1 MIIASSQLVANP
13 LVSVVIATYNQVK
26 YIEQTVM
33 SALTQQCPFPFEVV
47 VGDDGSNDGERELL
61 KKLQEKYPENLKLIF
76 NDKNMMVTRNYVNA
90 IHEARGKYIATLDGD
105 DYYLAKDA
113 LVKLVDVLEKNED
126 VSLVHGGYQS
136 FNDKTGLTIRT
147 FTKWDSPMAHTKG
160 INSVLALLCNDFNNY
175 PLGSSSCF
183 RKSIYEEGCIKYKK
197 LIDLSDKY
205 IGEGTILNVSMAMSG
220 KFGYVPEELTAYRVL
235 DSSLCHYKTKEE
247 SFRYFFGYVK
257 LRLHVAEMLEFSPI
271 MIKTMLSKTLRQ
283 ELNRAKVSNL
293 INLYIQEVK
302 SLKDIKN
309 DVVINT
315 VIRENTS
322 LSVVLP
328 ARILGCLYS
337 IKSFLKKILKK

>member
-113 LVKLVDVLEKNED
+113 LVKLVDFLEKNED
-126 VSLVHGGYQS
+126 VSLVHGGYQA
-136 FNDKTGLTIRT
+136 FNDKTGSIIRT
-147 FTKWDSPMAHTKG
+147 FTKWDSPMAHTHGKD
-160 INSVLALLCNDFNNY
+160 SVYALLCEDYSYY

-183 RKSIYEEGCIKYKK
+183 RREVYLEGCKKYED
-197 LIDLSDKY
+197 LITVKDTS
-205 IGEGTILNVSMAMSG
+205 GEGTILNVTMGMAG
-220 KFGYVPEELTAYRVL
+220 KMAFIPNLITAYRIL
-235 DSSLCHYKTKEE
+235 DSSLCHFETPQEE
-247 SFRYFFGYVK
+247 ILFDFKY
-257 LRLHVAEMLEFSPI
+257 LRLRLVAANLVHLSTEQIIEMTRLA
-271 MIKTMLSKTLRQ
+271 IKLKRKNAMRNAQTLFFTKQ
-283 ELNRAKVSNL
+283 
-293 INLYIQEVK
+293 
-302 SLKDIKN
+302 
-309 DVVINT
+309 
-315 VIRENTS
+315 
-322 LSVVLP
+322 LP
-328 ARILGCLYS
+328 S
-337 IKSFLKKILKK
+337 IKGFCEDKKYQEMIASYEGVVMPYVYEVYGSVYHFLRIIKRSLFK

>member
-105 DYYLAKDA
+105 DNYLVKDA

-126 VSLVHGGYQS
+126 VSLVHRG
-136 FNDKTGLTIRT
+136 FHAFDNKTGKVLSISA
-147 FTKWDSPMAHTKG
+147 KWESPMLHTKG

-183 RKSIYEEGCIKYKK
+183 RKNIYEEGCIKYKK

-235 DSSLCHYKTKEE
+235 DTSLCHYKSKEE

-257 LRLHVAEMLEFSPI
+257 LRLHVAEMLEFTPA
-271 MIKTMLSKTLRQ
+271 MVKTMLSKTLKQ

-315 VIRENTS
+315 IISENTS

>member
-136 FNDKTGLTIRT
+136 FNDKTGLTINT
-147 FTKWDSPMAHTKG
+147 FTKWDSPMAHTYGKD
-160 INSVLALLCNDFNNY
+160 SVYALLCEDYSYY

-183 RKSIYEEGCIKYKK
+183 RREVYLEGCRKYED
-197 LIDLSDKY
+197 LITVKDTA
-205 IGEGTILNVSMAMSG
+205 GEGTILNVTMGMAG
-220 KFGYVPEELTAYRVL
+220 KIAFLPDIITAYRVL
-235 DSSLCHYKTKEE
+235 ERSLCHFETSQEAVLFDFKYI
-247 SFRYFFGYVK
+247 R
-257 LRLHVAEMLEFSPI
+257 LRLIAANLVNLSTEQIVEMTRKA
-271 MIKTMLSKTLRQ
+271 IKAKMRNAMLHGQTLFF
-283 ELNRAKVSNL
+283 
-293 INLYIQEVK
+293 
-302 SLKDIKN
+302 IKQ
-309 DVVINT
+309 
-315 VIRENTS
+315 
-322 LSVVLP
+322 LP
-328 ARILGCLYS
+328 T
-337 IKSFLKKILKK
+337 IKSFCDGSEYTKMLSSYEKGITPYAFAAYGVVYNFLWRIKHAVLKK

>member
-1 MIIASSQLVANP
+1 MIIASSQLVAKP

-61 KKLQEKYPENLKLIF
+61 KRLQEKYPEKLKLIF

-105 DYYLAKDA
+105 DYYLVKDA

-126 VSLVHGGYQS
+126 VSLAHGGFHS
-136 FNDKTGLTIRT
+136 FDNKTGKVLNIS
-147 FTKWDSPMAHTKG
+147 TKWESQMLHTKG
-160 INSVLALLCNDFNNY
+160 INSVLALLCNDFSNY

-183 RKSIYEEGCIKYKK
+183 RKNIYEEGCIKYKK

-235 DSSLCHYKTKEE
+235 NTSLCHYKSKEE

-257 LRLHVAEMLEFSPI
+257 LRLHVAEMLEFTPA
-271 MIKTMLSKTLRQ
+271 MIKTMLSKILKQ

-302 SLKDIKN
+302 SLNDIKN

-315 VIRENTS
+315 IISENTS

-328 ARILGCLYS
+328 ARIRGCLYT

>member
-1 MIIASSQLVANP
+1 
-13 LVSVVIATYNQVK
+13 
-26 YIEQTVM
+26 
-33 SALTQQCPFPFEVV
+33 
-47 VGDDGSNDGERELL
+47 
-61 KKLQEKYPENLKLIF
+61 
-76 NDKNMMVTRNYVNA
+76 MMVTRNYVNA

-105 DYYLAKDA
+105 DYYLVKDA
-113 LVKLVDVLEKNED
+113 LVKLVNVLEKNED
-126 VSLVHGGYQS
+126 ISLVHGGFHS
-136 FNDKTGLTIRT
+136 FDNKTGKVLNIS
-147 FTKWDSPMAHTKG
+147 TKWESPMLYSKG

-183 RKSIYEEGCIKYKK
+183 RKNIYEEGCIKYKK

-235 DSSLCHYKTKEE
+235 DTSLCHYKSKEE
-247 SFRYFFGYVK
+247 SFTYFFGYVK
-257 LRLHVAEMLEFSPI
+257 LRLHVAEMLEFTPI
-271 MIKTMLSKTLRQ
+271 MIKTMLSKILKQ
-283 ELNRAKVSNL
+283 ELNRAKFSNL

-315 VIRENTS
+315 IIRENTS

-328 ARILGCLYS
+328 ARIQGCIYT
-337 IKSFLKKILKK
+337 IKSLLKKILKK

>member
-61 KKLQEKYPENLKLIF
+61 KKLQEKYPDNLKLIF

-126 VSLVHGGYQS
+126 ISLVHGGYQA
-136 FNDKTGLTIRT
+136 FDNKTGKVLHT
-147 FTKWDSPMAHTKG
+147 FTHWDSPMAHTSGKE
-160 INSVLALLCNDFNNY
+160 SVFALLLEDYSYY

-183 RKSIYEEGCIKYKK
+183 RRDVYLAGCEKYEE
-197 LIDLSDKY
+197 LITVKDTS
-205 IGEGTILNVSMAMSG
+205 GEGTILNVTMGMAGRITFM
-220 KFGYVPEELTAYRVL
+220 PDIITAYRVL
-235 DSSLCHYKTKEE
+235 ERSLCHFEKPQEAVLFDFKYI
-247 SFRYFFGYVK
+247 RLRLIAANLVK
-257 LRLHVAEMLEFSPI
+257 LSTEQIVEMTRKA
-271 MIKTMLSKTLRQ
+271 IKVKMRNAMLNGQTLFFTKQ
-283 ELNRAKVSNL
+283 
-293 INLYIQEVK
+293 
-302 SLKDIKN
+302 
-309 DVVINT
+309 
-315 VIRENTS
+315 
-322 LSVVLP
+322 LST
-328 ARILGCLYS
+328 
-337 IKSFLKKILKK
+337 IKSFCDDTNYQKLIASYETGLRPLYYKYYGRIYCLLRNIKHKILK

>member
-105 DYYLAKDA
+105 DYYLVKDA

-126 VSLVHGGYQS
+126 VSLVHGGFHS
-136 FNDKTGLTIRT
+136 FDNKTGKVLHIS
-147 FTKWDSPMAHTKG
+147 TKWESPMLHTKG

-257 LRLHVAEMLEFSPI
+257 LRLHVAEMLEFTPA
-271 MIKTMLSKTLRQ
+271 MVKTMLSKTLKQ

-302 SLKDIKN
+302 SLKDIQN
-309 DVVINT
+309 DVVINA
-315 VIRENTS
+315 IISENTS

-328 ARILGCLYS
+328 ARIRGCLYT

>member
-105 DYYLAKDA
+105 DYYLVKDA

-126 VSLVHGGYQS
+126 ISLVHGGYQS
-136 FNDKTGLTIRT
+136 FNDKTGLTIHT
-147 FTKWDSPMAHTKG
+147 FTKWDSPMAHTHGKD
-160 INSVLALLCNDFNNY
+160 SVYALLCEDYSYY

-183 RKSIYEEGCIKYKK
+183 RREVYLEGCRKYEN
-197 LIDLSDKY
+197 LITVKDTA
-205 IGEGTILNVSMAMSG
+205 GEGTILNVTMGMAG
-220 KFGYVPEELTAYRVL
+220 KIAFLPDIITAYRVL
-235 DSSLCHYKTKEE
+235 ERSLCHFETSEE
-247 SFRYFFGYVK
+247 AVLFDFKYIRLRLIAANLVGLSARRITDMTRQILKVK
-257 LRLHVAEMLEFSPI
+257 LKHAMYRSEVTLF
-271 MIKTMLSKTLRQ
+271 IKQLPTIKKFCDDTNYQKLIASYETGLRP
-283 ELNRAKVSNL
+283 
-293 INLYIQEVK
+293 LYYKYYGRIYC
-302 SLKDIKN
+302 LLRNIKH
-309 DVVINT
+309 T
-315 VIRENTS
+315 
-322 LSVVLP
+322 
-328 ARILGCLYS
+328 
-337 IKSFLKKILKK
+337 ILK